1 VSKRHCIVLLCFAVV
16 LGTPRLFSSSLWQ
29 DRNIYSAGEA
39 LKVGDIL
46 LVHVNDVSQ
55 MKFNLTVNS
64 DSSFTF
70 TSNPDGGITQFLPK
84 ASGNKSSVNKGK
96 TAVSGAGK
104 IYFSIPASVTK
115 KLPNNLYEI
124 AGTKEYALHGVV
136 NRFQVAGIVDPA
148 LLRGRGVDSMDVA
161 AFRFSLQ
168 GFKEGA
174 GMEIKRGAL
183 KEKET
188 AGVTLTEDEKQKII
202 VDYLNKEIGRAHV

>member
-1 VSKRHCIVLLCFAVV
+1 MRKWNGPFLLCLYAV
-16 LGTPRLFSSSLWQ
+16 FSAVPGFTASLWV

-64 DSSFTF
+64 DNSFTF
-70 TSNPDGGITQFLPK
+70 TSNPDGVITQFLPK
-84 ASGNKSSVNKGK
+84 AAGNKSSVNKGK

-104 IYFSIPASVTK
+104 MYFSIPAAVTK

-148 LLRGRGVDSMDVA
+148 LLRGRAIDSTDLGD
-161 AFRFSLQ
+161 FRFGLR

-174 GMEIKRGAL
+174 GIQIKRGAL
-183 KEKET
+183 KEKEA
-188 AGVTLTEDEKQKII
+188 AGATLTEEEKQKII
-202 VDYLNKEIGRAHV
+202 VDYLTKVINELTQ